1 MTRKTLLITG
11 GSGYLGQHVT
21 LKAAERFTLFT
32 GYHSRADQIVAGQP
46 VALNLT
52 DQVET
57 LRVIGEL
64 KPQAIIHAAAVNPGD
79 GDAEAMR
86 LINEQGARF
95 VAEAA
100 VAVGARLVHVST
112 DVVHD
117 GRHAPYADEAPPT
130 PLNAYGQSKAAGE
143 AMVRTVDPQV
153 AIVRTSLIY
162 GLSVMDRG
170 TAGFIE
176 RLKSGQKLVLFNDVI
191 RQPVWV
197 ETLAEALLRL
207 VDADFS
213 GSLNVVGRQ
222 ALTREEFGRRMLAW
236 WGVEAGDLVQSGR
249 AADISDTIPLDLRMT
264 VDKAE
269 QLLQMTF
276 PGVDEVITRQ

>member
-1 MTRKTLLITG
+1 MKRKTLLLTG
-11 GSGYLGQHVT
+11 GSGYLGQHIS
-21 LKAAERFTLFT
+21 LKAVERFTLFT
-32 GYHSRADQIVAGQP
+32 GYNSRADQIMAGQP

-52 DQVET
+52 HRAET
-57 LRVIGEL
+57 LRIITEL

-79 GDAEAMR
+79 GDAEAMW
-86 LINEQGARF
+86 LMNEQGARY

-100 VAVGARLVHVST
+100 VAVGARLIHVST

-117 GRHAPYADEAPPT
+117 GRSAPYADEASPA
-130 PLNAYGQSKAAGE
+130 PLNVYGQSKAAGE
-143 AMVRTVDPQV
+143 AVVRATDPQA

-162 GLSVMDRG
+162 GLTVMDRG
-170 TAGFIE
+170 TAGFVE

-207 VDADFS
+207 VDIDVS

-222 ALTREEFGRRMLAW
+222 ALTREAFGRRMLAW

-276 PGVDEVITRQ
+276 PGVDDVITKQ